1 MSARNNNR
9 QGKVRAAKRT
19 VGRRRKSSPQRATGN
34 EYRLLFESNPSPM
47 YVLAAKTL
55 GFLAV
60 NEAAVKQCGWTK
72 AEFLRMTAGDI
83 STAKE
88 VRRLRAALKT
98 QRGSHIAYRGLWLHR
113 RKDGSLLD
121 AELSARR
128 IEFAG
133 RPAYLVL
140 ITGSARRKQAEV
152 ALRESEKKFRALFE
166 SSRDALVIIDL
177 EGRTLDCNAAVL
189 RMLGLDSKEE
199 FVGKGPAEFSP
210 PRQPDGQDSR
220 AAATKHIQEAFA
232 KGTAFFEWQHQRR
245 DGTVF
250 PTTILLSRFQLGGQT
265 VIQAAARDIT
275 DQKAALAALRE
286 SQALLEEV
294 GRIAQVGG
302 WEFDV
307 ASGAVKWTSELARL
321 HDLAP
326 GTLITGKSGLRFY
339 HGDFRRKLEAA
350 VREAIE
356 HAKPYDLELEMVS
369 AKGHRKWVRIL
380 GHPVVENQK
389 VVKVQGSL
397 QDITTRKRAE
407 EALRENEERLRMA
420 LKAASMVTWE
430 WDIPAGAIRYSA
442 NTPDVARG
450 EAIEPYCSIKGVIQ
464 EVHPDDRAALTQ
476 IIQRT
481 VSAGVPYEGH
491 YRVKMLDGAYR
502 WISARGDVVERK
514 NGKPVRAVGISQDIT
529 ERKQAEEALRASEER
544 FRIIAASTP
553 DHLLVQDRNL
563 RYTLVMNPQLGLT
576 EQDMIGKTDHDI
588 LLKAEADKVRR
599 LKRKVLRTGQKLH
612 VEMPATSRTGE
623 LEFFEGDYVPKRN
636 VQGAVDGL
644 IGYFRNVTARK
655 RAEEALEQANSRL
668 RRLAYQLT
676 QVEEQE
682 RRRLAYVL
690 HEGLQQ
696 LLVSAMFLLSN
707 LGKEIRDRAV
717 RERIAKL
724 TNILDECVNL
734 TRTATYDSYPPALHE
749 LGIGAALGW
758 LGQYC
763 QKNLGLSVDL
773 QVDEAVH
780 LEAEELKICL
790 FRAAQELLLNVAK
803 HARVKS
809 ARVRL
814 WRDESGE
821 VRLEVSDA
829 GTGFDPVALRVSES
843 TGSSFGLFSLR
854 ERVAMLGGRL
864 EIQSAKGAG
873 TKVSICV
880 PASAKMTHAGDA
892 DKGSRGKQQ

>member
-1 MSARNNNR
+1 MALRRDRPKPSLAPSPQALYDIFLTGANYRLAFGRIIRYIPETGFKIMSARNDNR

-88 VRRLRAALKT
+88 VRRLRAALKA
-98 QRGSHIAYRGLWLHR
+98 QRGSHIAYHGLWQHR

-166 SSRDALVIIDL
+166 SSRDALVINDL

-250 PTTILLSRFQLGGQT
+250 PATILLSRFQLGGQT

-356 HAKPYDLELEMVS
+356 HAKPYDLELEMVT

-430 WDIPAGAIRYSA
+430 WDIPAGTIRYSA

-476 IIQRT
+476 TIQRT
-481 VSAGVPYEGH
+481 ISEGVPYECQ

-514 NGKPVRAVGISQDIT
+514 NGKPVRAVGVSQDIT
-529 ERKQAEEALRASEER
+529 ERKQAEEALRNSEER
-544 FRIIAASTP
+544 FRT
-553 DHLLVQDRNL
+553 LVQASSDVVYRMSPDWQEMH
-563 RYTLVMNPQLGLT
+563 YLVG
-576 EQDMIGKTDHDI
+576 HDFI
-588 LLKAEADKVRR
+588 ADTK
-599 LKRKVLRTGQKLH
+599 
-612 VEMPATSRTGE
+612 ETSRTWLQRYIHPDDREQVTAVIKRAIRARSVFE
-623 LEFFEGDYVPKRN
+623 LEHRVRR
-636 VQGAVDGL
+636 ADGSL
-644 IGYFRNVTARK
+644 GWTFSRAIPILDAKGKIIEWFGMAKDVTARK
-655 RAEEALEQANSRL
+655 AAEEQREQTLAEFNTTLSCMTDGVMVFKPDGSLSLMNPAAEHILGCSQQTHGYPLAAWFKQLHVTREDGTPFRPEYSLTSRALRGETVEPTVLSVRTPAGR
-668 RRLAYQLT
+668 
-676 QVEEQE
+676 QVWI
-682 RRRLAYVL
+682 LS
-690 HEGLQQ
+690 
-696 LLVSAMFLLSN
+696 SA
-707 LGKEIRDRAV
+707 
-717 RERIAKL
+717 
-724 TNILDECVNL
+724 
-734 TRTATYDSYPPALHE
+734 
-749 LGIGAALGW
+749 AALRYG
-758 LGQYC
+758 
-763 QKNLGLSVDL
+763 
-773 QVDEAVH
+773 
-780 LEAEELKICL
+780 
-790 FRAAQELLLNVAK
+790 
-803 HARVKS
+803 
-809 ARVRL
+809 
-814 WRDESGE
+814 SG
-821 VRLEVSDA
+821 
-829 GTGFDPVALRVSES
+829 
-843 TGSSFGLFSLR
+843 
-854 ERVAMLGGRL
+854 
-864 EIQSAKGAG
+864 
-873 TKVSICV
+873 
-880 PASAKMTHAGDA
+880 
-892 DKGSRGKQQ
+892 